1 MQFNLRWLRD
11 YLETD
16 LKYEELLDAIT
27 MAGHEVEG
35 ETDLGAGNGEFV
47 VGEIVELGRHP
58 DADKLSLCRVRA
70 DEPKPLQIVCGATN
84 IAVGQ
89 KVPLAK
95 IGSTIPRDGFKLKP
109 TKIRGVESHGMMCS
123 PEELGIESDTD
134 GIWIQDEGLKAG
146 EPFDAL
152 IDIKVTPNR
161 PDVLSLAGLARDLA
175 AKTGGKF
182 RLPEVKFTET
192 SEKAESVARV
202 VVEARTDCPRYAA
215 RVIRNVK
222 IGPSPT
228 WLRVRLES
236 AGLRSIN
243 NVVDVTNYVMYE
255 LGHPL
260 HAFDLDT
267 LASHTVVVRN
277 AKPGEKLALL
287 DETEAE
293 LEPSDLLIADS
304 EKPIALAGIMGGGET
319 EVSEKTTNILLEAA
333 YFVPSTIRRTARRLG
348 KSTDASYRFERGTD
362 YQRLLNALHR
372 AAQLIADL
380 AGGEVLKGAIDVS
393 TGLPQREP
401 IKLSIEGANRLA
413 GLKLSGRQM
422 SDILANLAFEITSA
436 AENQLVAIPPPHRP
450 DVTCE
455 ADLVEEI
462 ARIHGYE
469 NIPVEIP
476 AVRSAA
482 HSVNPVR
489 NLSEQ
494 IIDELSALGF
504 CEAINFSFVG
514 TEDNISA
521 GFEGDGLDVHVQNP
535 LQADQ
540 AVMRRSLI
548 PSLLR
553 NVATNLNQSVEAV
566 RLFEIGRTYEW
577 REVEESDNG
586 DPLTAHTNERPWL
599 CVAMTGGEKADWR
612 SQARDFDFFDMKGV
626 AEELVSRLGIR
637 RTVVEQMTDH
647 PLFHPGRSAALLRK
661 GQRLCWFGELHPA
674 FAHELGLKKRVLL
687 LESPLDGPIVEAADT
702 AKYKELPRTP
712 ASRRDIAIL
721 VDRKTSALQLERTI
735 RSAGGQILENVNL
748 FDLYQGK
755 NIEADKR
762 SLAFKLTFRDP
773 DPGKTLKDEQVS
785 ETCNKIL
792 STLQSKHSVTLR

>member
-16 LKYEELLDAIT
+16 LDYGALLDAIT

-58 DADKLSLCRVRA
+58 DADKLSLCKVRA
-70 DEPKPLQIVCGATN
+70 GDAEPLQIVCGATN

-89 KVPLAK
+89 KVPLAR

-109 TKIRGVESHGMMCS
+109 TKIRGVESMGMMCS

-134 GIWIQDEGLKAG
+134 GIWIQDPKLKAG

-161 PDVLSLAGLARDLA
+161 PDVLSLTGLARDLA

-182 RLPEVKFTET
+182 RLPEVKFTEAA
-192 SEKAESVARV
+192 EKAESAARV
-202 VVEARTDCPRYAA
+202 VVESRADCPRYAA

-222 IGPSPT
+222 PGPSPT
-228 WLRVRLES
+228 WLRVRLEA
-236 AGLRSIN
+236 AGLRPIN

-260 HAFDLDT
+260 HAFDLNT
-267 LASHTVVVRN
+267 LASRTIVVRN
-277 AKPGEKLALL
+277 AKAGEKIALL
-287 DETEAE
+287 DGTNVD
-293 LEPSDLLIADS
+293 LEPDDLLIADP
-304 EKPIALAGIMGGGET
+304 EKPVAIAGIMGGAET
-319 EVSEKTTNILLEAA
+319 EVTERTTDILLEAA
-333 YFVPSTIRRTARRLG
+333 YFLPSKIRRTSRRIG

-362 YQRLLNALHR
+362 YQRMLNALHR

-380 AGGEVLKGAIDVS
+380 SGGEILKGAIDVS
-393 TGLPQREP
+393 AGLPQREP
-401 IKLSIEGANRLA
+401 IRLGIERANRIA

-422 SDILANLAFEITSA
+422 SDILANLGFEITSA
-436 AENQLVAIPPPHRP
+436 AESHLVAIPPPHRP

-469 NIPVEIP
+469 HIPAEIP
-476 AVRSAA
+476 AIRSASHA
-482 HSVNPVR
+482 VDPVR
-489 NLSEQ
+489 ATGERLS
-494 IIDELSALGF
+494 DELVALGF
-504 CEAINFSFVG
+504 SQAINFSFVAAD
-514 TEDNISA
+514 DNAAA
-521 GFEGDGLDVHVQNP
+521 GFDEDGLEVRVGNP

-540 AVMRRSLI
+540 AVMRRSLV
-548 PSLLR
+548 PSLLK

-577 REVEESDNG
+577 AEAEQSEDG
-586 DPLTAHTNERPWL
+586 DPLQKFTTERPWL
-599 CVAMTGGEKADWR
+599 CAAMTGSEKRDWR
-612 SQARDFDFFDMKGV
+612 TPARDFDYFDIKGV
-626 AEELVSRLGIR
+626 AEEAVARLGIR
-637 RTVVEQMTDH
+637 RTVVEPMTDH

-674 FAHELGLKKRVLL
+674 IAHELGLKKRVLL
-687 LESPLDGPIVEAADT
+687 LECPLDGPIAEAGDV

-721 VDRKTSALQLERTI
+721 ADRKASALQLERTI
-735 RSAGGQILENVNL
+735 RSAGGQILDSVGL
-748 FDLYQGK
+748 FDLYEGK
-755 NIEADKR
+755 NIEQGRR
-762 SLAFKLTFRDP
+762 SLAFNLTFRDP
-773 DPGKTLKDEQVS
+773 NPEKTLKDEQVS
-785 ETCNKIL
+785 EACDRIV
-792 STLQSKHSVTLR
+792 SALQSKHGATLR